1 MNFNYY
7 IPTKILFGNGQLNN
21 LHKEKMP
28 GKKALI
34 VISSGKSVRENGYLE
49 RLEKQLDMA
58 KVEYFIYDK
67 ISPNPNKNQVMNGA
81 EIAKKEK
88 CDFVIGLG
96 GGSSIDAAKSIAL
109 MATNSGDYWDYVYN
123 GSGKGKKVEN
133 DPLPIVAITTTAGT
147 GTESDPCTVI
157 TQEETDE
164 KTGFTYEKLFPV
176 LSVVDPELM
185 TTVPPHLTAYQG
197 FDALFHSTEGYINI
211 LANPMSDIFAL
222 KAIELISRSLK
233 NAVIDGKNL
242 EARGDVA
249 LGNTLSGIV
258 ESISDCTSEHALEH
272 ALSGFNKNLPHGA
285 GLIMISEAYY
295 THFAE
300 IHACDERMIN
310 MAKAMGKKDAVE
322 SMDFVK
328 ALVELQKDC
337 GVYNLDYKKYGIDKS
352 KIKDYVIKAF
362 EVGNK
367 LFALDPIKLSSEDA
381 EKILEKSFK

>member
-49 RLEKQLDMA
+49 RLEKQLDIA

-67 ISPNPNKNQVMNGA
+67 ISPNPTKKQVMSGA
-81 EIAKKEK
+81 EIAKKEN

-109 MATNSGDYWDYVYN
+109 MATNRGDYWDYVYN
-123 GSGKGKKVEN
+123 GSGKGQKVKN

-233 NAVIDGKNL
+233 SAVIDGKNL
-242 EARGDVA
+242 EVRGDVA

-272 ALSGFNKNLPHGA
+272 ALSGFHKNLPHGA

-295 THFAE
+295 THFAKV
-300 IHACDERMIN
+300 HACDERMIN

-322 SMDFVK
+322 PMDFVK

-352 KIKDYVIKAF
+352 KIKDYVKKAF

>member
-7 IPTKILFGNGQLNN
+7 IPTKILFGNGQLND

-67 ISPNPNKNQVMNGA
+67 ISPNPTKNQVMNGA

-322 SMDFVK
+322 PMDFVK

-352 KIKDYVIKAF
+352 KIKDYVKKAF